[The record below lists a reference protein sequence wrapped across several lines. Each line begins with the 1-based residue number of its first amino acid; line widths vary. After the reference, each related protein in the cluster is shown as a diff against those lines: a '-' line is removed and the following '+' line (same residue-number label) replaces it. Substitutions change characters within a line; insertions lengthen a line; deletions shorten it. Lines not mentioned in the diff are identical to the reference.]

1 MEVSDWAGII
11 GNIISSIIGVVGAVW
26 VLNRQFKKESN
37 IEVMKENKK
46 REQFRQTVVS
56 FLRSEINH
64 NRSVIKQNKFIYEN
78 LNKAECVSELKGI
91 VGISTESYS
100 RTYKFEDYK
109 RIMIELFN
117 NYDID
122 EVKKIIELYECL
134 NILSVYDKLNDV
146 PETEYQ
152 RLRRLETLFNDILD
166 NNEQEL

>member
-1 MEVSDWAGII
+1 MNISDWAGII
-11 GNIISSIIGVVGAVW
+11 GNIISSIIGVAGAVW

-64 NRSVIKQNKFIYEN
+64 NRSVIKQNRFIYDN
-78 LNKAECVSELKGI
+78 LNKAESVSEIKGT
-91 VGISTESYS
+91 VGISTKSLP

-117 NYDID
+117 NYDIE
-122 EVKKIIELYECL
+122 EVRKVIELYECL
-134 NILSVYDKLNDV
+134 NILSIYDNLNDV
-146 PETEYQ
+146 PEAEYQ
-152 RLRRLETLFNDILD
+152 RLRKLETLFKDILD
-166 NNEQEL
+166 NN